1 MKALLIPVKRVANAK
16 QRLSAHFSPAERA
29 ALAHALWQDFFR
41 VVAAVRELDRI
52 FVVSA
57 EEEVLE
63 RARQYS
69 WETIPESQQISES
82 ASVDFGSRWCAD
94 RGVQALLRLPVD
106 LPLIEPQDIESLFE
120 AVPSTPGAVIVP
132 SRDGD
137 GTNALLRTPPDL
149 FPSRFGPGSF
159 AKHLAEARQTG
170 FEPRIVRNPRIEIDI
185 DDLQDLKALSAQTI
199 RPGATRTWLEHH
211 GFIDSD
217 VTHGIGAK
225 KSAAHLG

>member
-1 MKALLIPVKRVANAK
+1 MKALLIPVKRLANAK

-29 ALAHALWQDFFR
+29 ALADALWRDFFR
-41 VVAAVRELDRI
+41 VAAAVHGLDRV

-57 EEEVLE
+57 EERVLE

-69 WETIPESQQISES
+69 WETIPETQQISES
-82 ASVDFGSRWCAD
+82 ASVDFSCRRCAE

-106 LPLIEPQDIESLFE
+106 LPLIEPRDIEALFN
-120 AVPSTPGAVIVP
+120 ALPATPATVMVP

-159 AKHLAEARQTG
+159 AKHLAEARQAG
-170 FEPRIVRNPRIEIDI
+170 IEPLVLRNSRIEIDI
-185 DDLQDLKALSAQTI
+185 DDLQDLRALPAEGI
-199 RPGATRTWLEHH
+199 RAGATRDWLESH
-211 GFIDSD
+211 GFIAGRSSEQAA
-217 VTHGIGAK
+217 AK
-225 KSAAHLG
+225 KSSAHLG